1 MFFASALHRK
11 RLLICHKSWSFLRFR
26 NKVKKAVCKASK
38 ERPNYCPQSVLH
50 CGQRYRFDIFTE
62 IKEYHLKKQY
72 LNFYSKIEIQWFFFH
87 YNERFDPLNYGVR
100 HQTTTFTLGC
110 FCVLRKQGP
119 FPLLTY
125 WISLKGSKL

>member
-1 MFFASALHRK
+1 MTFEKAILE
-11 RLLICHKSWSFLRFR
+11 FLFQDR
-26 NKVKKAVCKASK
+26 N
-38 ERPNYCPQSVLH
+38 SV
-50 CGQRYRFDIFTE
+50 I
-62 IKEYHLKKQY
+62 
-72 LNFYSKIEIQWFFFH
+72 FFH

-125 WISLKGSKL
+125 